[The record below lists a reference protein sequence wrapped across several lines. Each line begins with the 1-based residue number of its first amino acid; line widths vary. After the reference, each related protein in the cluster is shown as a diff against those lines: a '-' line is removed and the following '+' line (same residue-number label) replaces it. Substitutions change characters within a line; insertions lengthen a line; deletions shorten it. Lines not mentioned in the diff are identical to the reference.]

1 MKRIL
6 AGLLAVLTLT
16 ASTEVFPQQTSWK
29 NTVTVC
35 AAEQAA
41 AANPV
46 ISRGVP
52 ACSGGGTASNGNDDA
67 YWTEWQSDAP
77 DYLAYDLSGVP
88 ASQRKQVIAVW
99 YNGSTYDSIGQYVSR
114 WTPGIGQILSIDG
127 YKWECP
133 ALAGHVFCKCL

>member
-1 MKRIL
+1 MKQAL

-16 ASTEVFPQQTSWK
+16 TNTAVYSQPIVQQSA
-29 NTVTVC
+29 VTVS
-35 AAEQAA
+35 AAEQTA

-52 ACSGGGTASNGNDDA
+52 AYSGGGTASNGNDDA

-99 YNGSTYDSIGQYVSR
+99 YNGSTRTRIRQKPAFRKRKAGSHCADSSAAKR
-114 WTPGIGQILSIDG
+114 ATP
-127 YKWECP
+127 
-133 ALAGHVFCKCL
+133 V